1 MNDHVISG
9 EYFLKLVPDTSV
21 VIDGRITTLIDT
33 GEYNGAQIII
43 PEAVVAELEAQANQG
58 REIGFSGLT
67 ELQEL
72 CKLAE
77 RGIISIE
84 FYGERPTL
92 EQVKLASGGEI
103 DSLIRKVAI
112 THGARFITS
121 DVVQSEVAKAK
132 GLDVLYLRPQVED
145 FTPLAIDQFFDEYTI
160 AVYLKER
167 AKPMVRR
174 GTIGKTETFTA
185 RDTLCTEYEL
195 RSMAQEILER
205 AKRDP
210 DGFIEIEK
218 RGVTVVQIGSMRISI
233 ARRPFSDGMEITAVR
248 PIVDLSLQDYSQA
261 EIIKKILLSEKPGVL
276 ITGTPGCGKTTL
288 AQAIATYLSD
298 SGCIVKTMEQPREMQ
313 VPDQITQYTALDG
326 SMVNTADVMLLV
338 RPDYV
343 IFDELR
349 KNDDFDVFADMR
361 LAGIGM
367 VGILHAVSPL
377 EALQRMA
384 YRIDFSALSQVFG
397 SLIYMKDGQ
406 IQHIYSTSFSMKI
419 PEGADNEMHIRPVT
433 TLSELQTGD
442 VAFEIFKF
450 GTETVVLPI
459 APVEEEEAPAYE
471 PPQETGKGLEPE
483 KAVVAVA
490 TVQNSEPQQSEDENE
505 NEDEDE
511 ESSTWEV
518 TERDIQREIGRY
530 SNGEILVE
538 MLSATKA
545 VVYID
550 DRDVPAAIGKG
561 GKNIAAIV
569 NKVGVGIDIRPASEL
584 AKKAKVAAASAPVEK
599 EELNLGEGLQVRI
612 DKKQLSIIS
621 SDNTGKIVDVFAGRE
636 YLFTATVND
645 SGEIHLAKNS
655 TIAQEMLRRYNEG
668 EPIRL
673 KTV

>member
-1 MNDHVISG
+1 M
-9 EYFLKLVPDTSV
+9 KLVPDTSV

-77 RGIISIE
+77 KGIITIE
-84 FYGERPTL
+84 FFGERPTL

-103 DSLIRKVAI
+103 DSLIRRVAI
-112 THGARFITS
+112 DHGARFITS

-145 FTPLAIDQFFDEYTI
+145 FTPLAIDQFFDEHTI

-167 AKPMVRR
+167 AKPMARK
-174 GTIGKTETFTA
+174 GTIQKMETLTI
-185 RDTLCTEYEL
+185 REQLCNEYEL
-195 RSMAQEILER
+195 RSIAQEILER

-248 PIVDLSLQDYSQA
+248 PIVDLGLEDYAQA
-261 EIIKKILLSEKPGVL
+261 DIIKNLLMSEKPGIL
-276 ITGTPGCGKTTL
+276 ITGIPGCGKTTL

-298 SGCIVKTMEQPREMQ
+298 AGFIVKTMEQPREMQ

-326 SMVNTADVMLLV
+326 SMANTADVLLLV

-349 KNDDFDVFADMR
+349 KNEDFNVFADMR

-367 VGILHAVSPL
+367 IAILHAVSPH
-377 EALQRMA
+377 EALQRLA
-384 YRIDFSALSQVFG
+384 DRIDFSVLSQVFG
-397 SLIYMKDGQ
+397 SMVYLKDGQ
-406 IQHIYSTSFSMKI
+406 IQNIFTTGFSMKV
-419 PEGADNEMHIRPVT
+419 PEGVDSEMHIRPVT
-433 TLSELQTGD
+433 SLSDMSSGD
-442 VAFEIFKF
+442 TSFEIFKF
-450 GTETVVLPI
+450 GTETIVLPV
-459 APVEEEEAPAYE
+459 APAEVVEEEAESPYE
-471 PPQETGKGLEPE
+471 PPEETGKGLEPE
-483 KAVVAVA
+483 KTAP
-490 TVQNSEPQQSEDENE
+490 EPQARQVEDESEDEEEE
-505 NEDEDE
+505 NT
-511 ESSTWEV
+511 TWEV

-584 AKKAKVAAASAPVEK
+584 AKKAKTAAAAAPAEK

-621 SDNTGKIVDVFAGRE
+621 PDNTGKIVDVFAGRE

>member
-1 MNDHVISG
+1 
-9 EYFLKLVPDTSV
+9 LKIVPDTSV
-21 VIDGRITTLIDT
+21 VIDGRITNLIDT
-33 GEYNGAQIII
+33 GEYNGAHIII

-77 RGIISIE
+77 QGIISIE
-84 FYGERPTL
+84 FVGVRPTL

-103 DSLIRKVAI
+103 DALIRKVAI
-112 THGARFITS
+112 DYGARFITS

-132 GLDVLYLRPQVED
+132 GLDVLYLKPQVED
-145 FTPLAIDQFFDEYTI
+145 FTPLAIDQFFDEHTI

-167 AKPMVRR
+167 ARPVARK
-174 GTIGKTETFTA
+174 GTIQQTETVA
-185 RDTLCTEYEL
+185 LRDSPCTEYEL
-195 RSMAQEILER
+195 RMIAQEILER

-233 ARRPFSDGMEITAVR
+233 TRRPFSDGMDITAVR
-248 PIVDLSLQDYSQA
+248 PIVDLSLDDYA
-261 EIIKKILLSEKPGVL
+261 ESDQIKRMLTGEKPGIL
-276 ITGTPGCGKTTL
+276 ITGPPGCGKTTL
-288 AQAIATYLSD
+288 AQAIATYLCD
-298 SGCIVKTMEQPREMQ
+298 EGVIVKTMEQPREML
-313 VPDQITQYTALDG
+313 VPDQITQYSALDG
-326 SMVNTADVMLLV
+326 SMANTADVLLLV
-338 RPDYV
+338 RPDFV

-349 KNDDFDVFADMR
+349 KNEDFEVFADMR

-367 VGILHAVSPL
+367 IGIIHAISPH
-377 EALQRMA
+377 EALQRFA
-384 YRIDFSALSQVFG
+384 DRLDFSVLSQIFG
-397 SLIYMKDGQ
+397 SMIYVRDGQ
-406 IQHIYSTSFSMKI
+406 INQICSTSFSMKV
-419 PEGADNEMHIRPVT
+419 PEGIDSDMQIRPVT
-433 TLSELQTGD
+433 TVSDINTSQPI
-442 VAFEIFKF
+442 FEIFRY
-450 GTETVVLPI
+450 GTETIVL
-459 APVEEEEAPAYE
+459 PVEEDDEPESSESYLPPEETVMHDKPDEEAALAD
-471 PPQETGKGLEPE
+471 G
-483 KAVVAVA
+483 
-490 TVQNSEPQQSEDENE
+490 SD
-505 NEDEDE
+505 DE
-511 ESSTWEV
+511 EPDEEEEDTNAWAI

-530 SNGEILVE
+530 TGGEVSVE

-569 NKVGVGIDIRPASEL
+569 NKVGVGIDIRPATEL
-584 AKKAKVAAASAPVEK
+584 AKKVKALLPGQSDK

-612 DKKQLSIIS
+612 DKKQLSIVS
-621 SDNTGKIVDVFAGRE
+621 PDNTGRIVDVFAGRE

>member
-1 MNDHVISG
+1 MKI
-9 EYFLKLVPDTSV
+9 VPDTSV
-21 VIDGRITTLIDT
+21 VIDGRITNLIDT
-33 GEYNGAQIII
+33 GEYNGAHIII

-77 RGIISIE
+77 QGIISIE
-84 FYGERPTL
+84 FVGVRPTL

-103 DSLIRKVAI
+103 DALIRKVAI
-112 THGARFITS
+112 DYGARFITS

-132 GLDVLYLRPQVED
+132 GLDVLYLKPQVED
-145 FTPLAIDQFFDEYTI
+145 FTPLAIDQFFDEHTI

-167 AKPMVRR
+167 ARPVARK
-174 GTIGKTETFTA
+174 GTIQQTETMA
-185 RDTLCTEYEL
+185 LRDSPCTEYEL
-195 RSMAQEILER
+195 RMIAQEILER

-233 ARRPFSDGMEITAVR
+233 TRRPFSDGMDITAVR
-248 PIVDLSLQDYSQA
+248 PIVDLSLDDYA
-261 EIIKKILLSEKPGVL
+261 ESDRIKRMLTGEKPGIL
-276 ITGTPGCGKTTL
+276 ITGPPGCGKTTL
-288 AQAIATYLSD
+288 AQAIATYLCD
-298 SGCIVKTMEQPREMQ
+298 EGVIVKTMEQPREML
-313 VPDQITQYTALDG
+313 VPDQITQYSALDG
-326 SMVNTADVMLLV
+326 SMANTADVLLLV
-338 RPDYV
+338 RPDFV

-349 KNDDFDVFADMR
+349 KNEDFEVFADMR

-367 VGILHAVSPL
+367 IGIIHAISPH
-377 EALQRMA
+377 EALQRFA
-384 YRIDFSALSQVFG
+384 DRLDFSVLSQIFG
-397 SLIYMKDGQ
+397 SMIYVRDGQ
-406 IQHIYSTSFSMKI
+406 INQICSTSFSMKV
-419 PEGADNEMHIRPVT
+419 PEGIDSDMQIRPVT
-433 TLSELQTGD
+433 TVSDINTDQPI
-442 VAFEIFKF
+442 FEIFRY
-450 GTETVVLPI
+450 GTETIVL
-459 APVEEEEAPAYE
+459 PVEEDDEPENSESYVPPEETVMHEQPEEEAAL
-471 PPQETGKGLEPE
+471 TSG
-483 KAVVAVA
+483 
-490 TVQNSEPQQSEDENE
+490 SD
-505 NEDEDE
+505 DE
-511 ESSTWEV
+511 EPDEEEEDTNAWSI

-530 SNGEILVE
+530 TGGEVSVE

-569 NKVGVGIDIRPASEL
+569 NKVGVGIDIRPATEL
-584 AKKAKVAAASAPVEK
+584 AKKVKALLPGQSDK
-599 EELNLGEGLQVRI
+599 EELTLGEGLQVRI

-621 SDNTGKIVDVFAGRE
+621 PDNTGRIVDVFAGRE

>member
-1 MNDHVISG
+1 MKI
-9 EYFLKLVPDTSV
+9 VPDTSV
-21 VIDGRITTLIDT
+21 VIDGRITNLIDT
-33 GEYNGAQIII
+33 GEYNGAHIII

-77 RGIISIE
+77 QGIISIE
-84 FYGERPTL
+84 FVGVRPTL

-103 DSLIRKVAI
+103 DALIRKVAI
-112 THGARFITS
+112 DYGARFITS

-132 GLDVLYLRPQVED
+132 GLDVLYLKPQVED
-145 FTPLAIDQFFDEYTI
+145 FTPLAIDQFFDEHTI

-167 AKPMVRR
+167 ARPVARK
-174 GTIGKTETFTA
+174 GTIQQTETVA
-185 RDTLCTEYEL
+185 LRDSPCTEYEL
-195 RSMAQEILER
+195 RMIAQEILER

-233 ARRPFSDGMEITAVR
+233 TRRPFSDGMDITAVR
-248 PIVDLSLQDYSQA
+248 PIVDLSLDDYA
-261 EIIKKILLSEKPGVL
+261 ESDQIKRMLTGEKPGIL
-276 ITGTPGCGKTTL
+276 ITGPPGCGKTTL
-288 AQAIATYLSD
+288 AQAIATYLCD
-298 SGCIVKTMEQPREMQ
+298 EGVIVKTMEQPREML
-313 VPDQITQYTALDG
+313 VPDQITQYSALDG
-326 SMVNTADVMLLV
+326 SMANTADVLLLV
-338 RPDYV
+338 RPDFV

-349 KNDDFDVFADMR
+349 KNEDFEVFADMR

-367 VGILHAVSPL
+367 IGIIHAISPH
-377 EALQRMA
+377 EALQRFA
-384 YRIDFSALSQVFG
+384 DRLDFSVLSQIFG
-397 SLIYMKDGQ
+397 SMIYVRDGQ
-406 IQHIYSTSFSMKI
+406 INQICSTSFSMKV
-419 PEGADNEMHIRPVT
+419 PEGIDSDMQIRPVT
-433 TLSELQTGD
+433 TVSDINTDQPI
-442 VAFEIFKF
+442 FEIFRY
-450 GTETVVLPI
+450 GTETIVL
-459 APVEEEEAPAYE
+459 PVEEDDEPENSESYVPPEETVMHEQPEEEAAL
-471 PPQETGKGLEPE
+471 TSG
-483 KAVVAVA
+483 
-490 TVQNSEPQQSEDENE
+490 SD
-505 NEDEDE
+505 DE
-511 ESSTWEV
+511 EPDEEEEDTNAWSI

-530 SNGEILVE
+530 TGGEVSVE

-569 NKVGVGIDIRPASEL
+569 NKVGVGIDIRPATEL
-584 AKKAKVAAASAPVEK
+584 AKKVKALLPGQSDK
-599 EELNLGEGLQVRI
+599 EELTLGEGLQVRI

-621 SDNTGKIVDVFAGRE
+621 PDNTGRIVDVFAGRE